1 MHCWLSVWLD
11 TDGKEEVELKKKRE
25 ICIIYYVSP
34 EEEPKNMRM
43 FEIEGTPPSTL
54 LA

>member
-11 TDGKEEVELKKKRE
+11 VDGKEEIELEDKRQS
-25 ICIIYYVSP
+25 CIICYVSS

-43 FEIEGTPPSTL
+43 FEIEGTPPSAL